1 MPSLLTNCAPKDPG
15 PEIIYSGTVAVVGSG
30 PAGLYVA
37 DILSSKGI
45 KVKVF
50 EARDQIGGRVRSLRN
65 QTVDKYPLSPNISSD
80 FPIELGAEVILGSDS
95 IFGKILKDY
104 NLQTAEFLPSSNYF
118 VMEKV
123 VKSDSEWGGDADYL
137 AAKNFKNSL
146 KNYAGNSQSVQE
158 AIVSAGVGTRAHSM
172 LNGQIGNSY
181 GSTNEKIGIGAL
193 AEDEKLRVNDGK
205 LIGLKTNPMQD
216 ILISRFFSIQAMVQL
231 NTPIISINHGS
242 DPVVLTAKDGSTYT
256 ADKVVVTVPV
266 SVLKNGSLSFSPGLS
281 GEFAGSL
288 SKLGMGASYRAI
300 IEFKK
305 NFWGETTGFIF
316 GAANVPEY
324 FGVGLGRSQ
333 FNSTLSVTV
342 NGDKANQF
350 SSLGDKAAIDAILAE
365 LDELFAG
372 QATKFIRKV
381 IVKGVETDYIFII
394 QDWSKM
400 DYIQGGFSYPLP
412 GATNNDR
419 KAIGKPANDKLFFA
433 GEATDITGQAGMV
446 NGALASAERAAQE
459 VIAAINKA

>member
-1 MPSLLTNCAPKDPG
+1 M
-15 PEIIYSGTVAVVGSG
+15 AVVGSG

-37 DILSSKGI
+37 DILASKGI

-65 QTVDKYPLSPNISSD
+65 QTVDKYPRSPSMSSD
-80 FPIELGAEVILGSDS
+80 FPIELGAEVTLGSNTILGK
-95 IFGKILKDY
+95 IFQDY
-104 NLQTAEFLPSSNYF
+104 NLQTTEFLPSSNYF
-118 VMEKV
+118 VLEKL
-123 VKSDSEWGGDADYL
+123 VKSDSEWGGDPDYV
-137 AAKNFKNSL
+137 AAKNFRNNL
-146 KNYAGNSQSVQE
+146 KSFAGSSQSVQE
-158 AIVSAGVGTRAHSM
+158 AVVSAGVGTRAHNM

-193 AEDEKLRVNDGK
+193 AEGEKLRVNDGK
-205 LIGLKTNPMQD
+205 LIGLKTNPLQD
-216 ILISRFFSIQAMVQL
+216 ILISRFFSIQSMVQL
-231 NTPIISINHGS
+231 NTPITSINHGS
-242 DPVVLTAKDGSTYT
+242 DPIVLTAKDGSTYN
-256 ADKVVVTVPV
+256 ADKVIVTVPV
-266 SVLKNGSLSFSPGLS
+266 SVLKNGSLMFSPGLS
-281 GEFAGSL
+281 GEFANSL
-288 SKLGMGASYRAI
+288 SKFSMGASYRAV

-305 NFWGETTGFIF
+305 NFWGDKTGFIF
-316 GAANVPEY
+316 GSAGVPEY

-350 SSLGDKAAIDAILAE
+350 SSLGGQAAIDAILAD
-365 LDELFAG
+365 LDGLFG
-372 QATKFIRKV
+372 GLATKYIRKV
-381 IVKGVETDYIFII
+381 INIDGVETADYIFVT
-394 QDWSKM
+394 QDWTKM
-400 DYIQGGFSYPLP
+400 DYIQGGFAYPLP
-412 GATNNDR
+412 GATNDDR